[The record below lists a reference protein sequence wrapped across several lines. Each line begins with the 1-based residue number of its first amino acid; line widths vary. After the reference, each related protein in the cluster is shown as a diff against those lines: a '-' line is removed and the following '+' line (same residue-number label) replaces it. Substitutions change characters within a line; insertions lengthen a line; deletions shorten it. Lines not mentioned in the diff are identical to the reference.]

1 MSSENSPSNSTKVK
15 ATHFNKEIVLPTSK
29 SHANRALIIGAI
41 KGNNFRIDHV
51 PNSTDVLSMIESL
64 KTIGL
69 KIKIQSDSLIFLNS
83 FPSCE
88 SETSGDIIDLS
99 TGDGGTTN
107 RFLAALVALGKK
119 TYRFHPTE
127 KMSERPIAELTR
139 LLGELKVAVKNS
151 AECWL
156 EIKGPAKF
164 SDEAIIEVDCSDS
177 TQFASA
183 LMLAFFQ
190 TSLNIKTK
198 NIISSETYLAMTR
211 AILKEVA
218 HKNSYNIPVDFSSLS
233 YPVALAITTG
243 RVLIRN
249 CHGLDTLQADAQFIE
264 LLKSIGA
271 DVRFS
276 DEGLVATKSAL
287 LKPFT
292 ADAAIYPDLVPTLA
306 FMASTIKGKSVIS
319 NLAVLK
325 QKESDRLSEIIN
337 ILNIFKVNYR
347 YNEAS
352 DELEI
357 TGETPKSDEVEIK
370 TARDHRI
377 VMLAYLFL
385 RTHSGGVLHEVDC
398 IKKSFP
404 QFLETME

>member
-1 MSSENSPSNSTKVK
+1 MSLENSPSNSKK
-15 ATHFNKEIVLPTSK
+15 IEATHFNKEIVLPTSK
-29 SHANRALIIGAI
+29 SHANRALIVGAI

-51 PNSTDVLSMIESL
+51 PSSTDVISMIESL
-64 KTIGL
+64 KIIGL

-83 FPSCE
+83 FPDCE
-88 SETSGDIIDLS
+88 SETAGEIIDLN

-107 RFLAALVALGKK
+107 RFLAALVAHGKK

-127 KMSERPIAELTR
+127 KMSERPIAELSR
-139 LLGELKVAVKNS
+139 SLGELNVSVKNS
-151 AECWL
+151 KDCWL

-164 SDEAIIEVDCSDS
+164 SEGASLEVDCSES

-190 TSLNIKTK
+190 NSLNIETK
-198 NIISSETYLAMTR
+198 NIISSETYLSMTR

-233 YPVALAITTG
+233 YPVALAVATG

-249 CHGLDTLQADAQFIE
+249 CHGIDTLQADAQFIE

-276 DEGLVATKSAL
+276 DEGLVATKSVL

-306 FMASTIKGKSVIS
+306 FVASTIKGKSVIS

-337 ILNIFKVNYR
+337 ILNIFKVNYE
-347 YNEAS
+347 YIETS

-357 TGETPKSDEVEIK
+357 NGDTPKSEEVEIK
-370 TARDHRI
+370 TARDHRM

-385 RTHSGGVLHEVDC
+385 RSHSGGVLHEVDC

-404 QFLETME
+404 NFLEVME

>member
-1 MSSENSPSNSTKVK
+1 MSSENSLSNSTKVE

-127 KMSERPIAELTR
+127 KMSERPIAELAR
-139 LLGELKVAVKNS
+139 SLGELKVSVKNS
-151 AECWL
+151 SESWL

-164 SDEAIIEVDCSDS
+164 SDETSVEVDCSES

-190 TSLNIKTK
+190 SSLTIKTK

-249 CHGLDTLQADAQFIE
+249 CHGIDTLQADAQFID

-287 LKPFT
+287 LKPFN

-337 ILNIFKVNYR
+337 ILNIFKVNYQ

-357 TGETPKSDEVEIK
+357 TGETPKSEEVEIK
-370 TARDHRI
+370 TARDHRM

-385 RTHSGGVLHEVDC
+385 RIHSGGVLHEVDC